1 MRGILESMI
10 KRLSALVVALAVVSA
25 PVLFEVCQITCES
38 KGTQPS
44 TSHAAEGH
52 GAHHHMPADH
62 AACHEHRGTPQ
73 HLSPLNGLCDHAT
86 ESTPS
91 LVAARN
97 SDTAVSL
104 LATVPSIDSIG
115 LVPTRDGVS
124 ARESAWSGRLG
135 TPLAIP
141 LRV

>member
-1 MRGILESMI
+1 MI
-10 KRLSALVVALAVVSA
+10 KHLLVLVVALVVVSA
-25 PVLFEVCQITCES
+25 PVALEVCQLTCES
-38 KGTQPS
+38 KGMQPS
-44 TSHAAEGH
+44 MPHGAEGH
-52 GAHHHMPADH
+52 AAHHHMPADH
-62 AACHEHRGTPQ
+62 AARHEHSGTPQ
-73 HLSPLNGLCDHAT
+73 QLSPVNGLCDHGT

-104 LATVPSIDSIG
+104 LATVPSVDSIG
-115 LVPTRDGVS
+115 LVPTRDDISV
-124 ARESAWSGRLG
+124 RESAWSQRLA

>member
-1 MRGILESMI
+1 MI
-10 KRLSALVVALAVVSA
+10 KRLFALVVALAVVSA
-25 PVLFEVCQITCES
+25 PVALEVCQITCES
-38 KGTQPS
+38 KGMQPS
-44 TSHAAEGH
+44 MSHGIAEH
-52 GAHHHMPADH
+52 AAHHHMPADH
-62 AACHEHRGTPQ
+62 AACHEHSGTPQ
-73 HLSPLNGLCDHAT
+73 HLSPLNGLCDHGT

-91 LVAARN
+91 LAPARN

-115 LVPTRDGVS
+115 LVPTRDGIS

-135 TPLAIP
+135 TPLPIA